1 MIQAVHMAE
10 ELVSTSH
17 KQMKEEEE
25 GWRIAAVEAFTLAE
39 QRIKDL
45 NTKLTE
51 ATREKKSVEAALEGA
66 ERQVESQRQQLR

>member
-1 MIQAVHMAE
+1 MHMAE

-25 GWRIAAVEAFTLAE
+25 GWRIVAVEAFTLAE

>member
-1 MIQAVHMAE
+1 MHMAE

-17 KQMKEEEE
+17 KQMKEKEE
-25 GWRIAAVEAFTLAE
+25 GWRIAAVEAFTLAK

-51 ATREKKSVEAALEGA
+51 ATREKKSVEIALEGV
-66 ERQVESQRQQLR
+66 ERQVESQCQQLR